1 MMKYEKLNHNFIPKE
16 EKSIALLDMKTLKE
30 KNQVL
35 MDKNMELLSTIEKYK
50 YDIKTLKEE
59 LNNKQQK
66 PIIAKNTVESSE
78 EKDIKKKLNE
88 IESFKAKID
97 TLNNEMQ
104 GLNKENAIL
113 KEDLQSYQQHIQMLY
128 LLLLII
134 VIL

>member
-97 TLNNEMQ
+97 TLNNEVQ